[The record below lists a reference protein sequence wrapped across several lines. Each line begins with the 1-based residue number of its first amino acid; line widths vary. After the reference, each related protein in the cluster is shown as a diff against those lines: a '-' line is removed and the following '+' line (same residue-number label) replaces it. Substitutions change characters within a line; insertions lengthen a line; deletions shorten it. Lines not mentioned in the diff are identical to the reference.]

1 MSGKTKILTTAALA
15 AAVFI
20 AISAATIIVAS
31 PWSAGPTAAANH
43 GLAPGPVPPWVNPDG
58 TIDIDKVPDRMPVSD
73 RNGNMVGYMPVD
85 KNPNDDPN
93 PGDPGFEE
101 WNYGPIQVTN
111 ESGELV
117 GHMQSVSPGGIQM
130 FEPLTSTAV
139 NENGQG
145 GSGASPE

>member
-1 MSGKTKILTTAALA
+1 MSGKTKILTTAALS

-31 PWSAGPTAAANH
+31 PWSAGPTAANH
-43 GLAPGPVPPWVNPDG
+43 GLAPEPNPPWVNPDG

-73 RNGNMVGYMPVD
+73 RNGNMVGYMLVD

-101 WNYGPIQVTN
+101 WNYGPIPVTN

-117 GHMQSVSPGGIQM
+117 GYMQSDYPGGIQM

-139 NENGQG
+139 DENGQG

>member
-1 MSGKTKILTTAALA
+1 
-15 AAVFI
+15 
-20 AISAATIIVAS
+20 
-31 PWSAGPTAAANH
+31 
-43 GLAPGPVPPWVNPDG
+43 
-58 TIDIDKVPDRMPVSD
+58 MPVSD
-73 RNGNMVGYMPVD
+73 RNGNMVGYMLVD
-85 KNPNDDPN
+85 KNPNDAPN

-139 NENGQG
+139 NENGQAAPALPPNSERNRRRRQG
-145 GSGASPE
+145 VEQSKGRAYPAHVRPEPTV

>member
-1 MSGKTKILTTAALA
+1 MSRKTEILMTATLS

-20 AISAATIIVAS
+20 AISAVTIIVAS
-31 PWSAGPTAAANH
+31 HWNAGPTAAADH
-43 GLAPGPVPPWVNPDG
+43 GLGPGPVSPWVNPDG
-58 TIDIDKVPDRMPVSD
+58 TIDMDRVPDRMPVAD
-73 RNGNMVGYMPVD
+73 RNGNMVGYMLID

-101 WNYGPIQVTN
+101 WNHGPVQVTN

-117 GHMQSVSPGGIQM
+117 GHMQSVSPGGSQM
-130 FEPLTSTAV
+130 FEPLTSTVV

>member
-15 AAVFI
+15 AAVVI

-31 PWSAGPTAAANH
+31 RWSAGPTAAANH
-43 GLAPGPVPPWVNPDG
+43 GLAPGPNPPWVNPDG

-139 NENGQG
+139 DENGQG
-145 GSGASPE
+145 GSGASSE